1 MKPIEELREILQR
14 IEEMTD
20 PDDGSNYRSDD
31 REGCLDTIHDLVAG
45 ALKDETFGEPAGDC
59 SRCGGGVFHRIGK
72 PGEFNHDCGDTPPT
86 IHADP
91 EPEERTKGP
100 L

>member
-1 MKPIEELREILQR
+1 MKSNSEFREILER

-20 PDDGSNYRSDD
+20 PNDGSNYRSDD

-45 ALKDETFGEPAGDC
+45 ALKYNP
-59 SRCGGGVFHRIGK
+59 I
-72 PGEFNHDCGDTPPT
+72 

-100 L
+100 R